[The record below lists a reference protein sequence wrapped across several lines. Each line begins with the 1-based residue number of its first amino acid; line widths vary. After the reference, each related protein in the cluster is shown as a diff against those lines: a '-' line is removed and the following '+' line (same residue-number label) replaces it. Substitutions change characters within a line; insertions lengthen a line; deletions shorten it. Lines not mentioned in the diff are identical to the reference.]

1 MRFLARLATTMLV
14 FLVLSAL
21 FQAQFRVDNWLT
33 ALGAALVLALLNTI
47 IKPVLTILTL
57 PLTFLTFGLFTIV
70 INAIMLELTAGL
82 VGGFDFSSFGW
93 AMLTAIILSLVN
105 TMLTTDLRVN
115 VERK

>member
-1 MRFLARLATTMLV
+1 MRFFARLAITMLV

-21 FQAQFRVDNWLT
+21 FQDQFRVDNWLT
-33 ALGAALVLALLNTI
+33 ALGAALVLAVLNTI
-47 IKPVLTILTL
+47 IKPILTILTL

-70 INAIMLELTAGL
+70 INALMLELTADL
-82 VGGFDFSSFGW
+82 VGGFDFLNFGW